1 MVLRCTEICGD
12 LYLFLFLSAR
22 GVSYLFDIQVKTFN
36 PVYEGKDL
44 IGQART
50 GTGKTFS
57 FAVPLVEKLQS
68 GPEDRRRGR
77 PPKVTLTFSHQC
89 CALWVSAV
97 NQSFK
102 CHEIYSRQQC
112 TCDSAPMKWF
122 SWTCPELWW
131 INVMF
136 PLRCW
141 FSHRLV
147 SSPFKWPKTSR
158 TSPGNCL
165 LRVSTEEAHTTHK
178 VGF

>member
-1 MVLRCTEICGD
+1 MSLGYCSSYKILQKACRFFYRDIEMYVVID
-12 LYLFLFLSAR
+12 LFLSAR

-77 PPKVTLTFSHQC
+77 PPKVPLTFSHQC

-97 NQSFK
+97 NQGFK
-102 CHEIYSRQQC
+102 CHETCSR
-112 TCDSAPMKWF
+112 
-122 SWTCPELWW
+122 
-131 INVMF
+131 
-136 PLRCW
+136 
-141 FSHRLV
+141 
-147 SSPFKWPKTSR
+147 
-158 TSPGNCL
+158 
-165 LRVSTEEAHTTHK
+165 ST
-178 VGF
+178 VRR